1 MDEFLLDRV
10 QQHRNNPK
18 TRSQPFVILEIGTYC
33 GYSCTRM
40 VRVLKEQAS
49 LTDNDFRIITIDV
62 DPLHVR
68 IARQLHELAG
78 IISPTGAAGSTSNPI
93 ITYMELDPSIASNIL
108 GDRVRAALAQ
118 IAISETGGGS
128 NTDGSKLDTQSSSV
142 VYPHF
147 VFLDHDKDLYKQDL
161 QHLQAAGIIHKG
173 CAVAADN
180 VYFFG
185 LHDYRSYMQEQAKKG
200 IVSTRL
206 VKGLVEYIVEQ
217 TDENDEEEWQ
227 DGIEL
232 SVYLKDPTRSD

>member
-1 MDEFLLDRV
+1 
-10 QQHRNNPK
+10 
-18 TRSQPFVILEIGTYC
+18 
-33 GYSCTRM
+33 M

-62 DPLHVR
+62 DPLQVR

-78 IISPTGAAGSTSNPI
+78 IISPTGAAGSTSNPN
-93 ITYMELDPSIASNIL
+93 ITYMELEPSIASNIL

-128 NTDGSKLDTQSSSV
+128 NTDGELTSNKLDTQSSSV

-161 QHLQAAGIIHKG
+161 QHLEAAGIIRKG

-200 IVSTRL
+200 IVSTQL
-206 VKGLVEYIVEQ
+206 VKGLVEYVVEQ
-217 TDENDEEEWQ
+217 KDDNDDEEWQ

-232 SVYLKDPTRSD
+232 SVYLKDPTRSE